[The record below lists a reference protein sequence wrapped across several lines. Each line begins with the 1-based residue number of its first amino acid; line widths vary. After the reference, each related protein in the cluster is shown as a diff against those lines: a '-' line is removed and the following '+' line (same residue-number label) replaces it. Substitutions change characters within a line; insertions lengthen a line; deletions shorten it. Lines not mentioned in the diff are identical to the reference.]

1 MNRIIIK
8 RIIDGYTIKAVA
20 HYLPT
25 EDGWECRV
33 KEGAVWVEARDPD
46 ETGNDV
52 WATLVDM
59 IDLALETARQ
69 RDAMNAGPFS
79 SAQCHA

>member
-1 MNRIIIK
+1 MNRITIK
-8 RIIDGYTIKAVA
+8 RETDGRTINAVA
-20 HYLPT
+20 NYVPEH
-25 EDGWECRV
+25 DGWVSTVR
-33 KEGAVWVEARDPD
+33 EGRDIVETRGIE
-46 ETGNDV
+46 ETGNDA
-52 WATLVDM
+52 WATLIDM